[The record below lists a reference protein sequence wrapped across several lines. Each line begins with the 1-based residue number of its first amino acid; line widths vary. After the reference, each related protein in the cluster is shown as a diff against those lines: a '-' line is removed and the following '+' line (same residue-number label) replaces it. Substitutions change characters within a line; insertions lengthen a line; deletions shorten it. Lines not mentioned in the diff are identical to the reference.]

1 MAMEIEQ
8 TFTLSDIDIKQAVAE
23 YLTKHQG
30 VVVTAPQV
38 KINVSAGSPYYNQ
51 FDQGTP
57 ASVKITATIKPT
69 PTSREIPFA
78 KDADERYR

>member
-1 MAMEIEQ
+1 MAVEIEQ

-30 VVVTAPQV
+30 VTVAAPQV
-38 KINVSAGSPYYNQ
+38 KINVSAGTPYYNQ

-57 ASVKITATIKPT
+57 ATVTISATIKPT
-69 PTSREIPFA
+69 PKKPNEPF
-78 KDADERYR
+78 DERFR